1 MGVCP
6 SCSMSDP
13 VRPPV
18 ATSVALFAG
27 AVAGASVDTSLY
39 PIDTIKTRLQSKAG
53 FWKAGGFTGVYRG
66 LSSAIIGSAPGAALF
81 FGGYEG
87 AQKMLRNSGMGDTPL
102 MFAMASSMGE
112 VMACLVRVPTE
123 NVKQNMQMGNFS
135 KAGQPGALRATVSGL
150 IDQRGVA
157 GMWRG
162 YSTTV
167 MREIPFSFIQFPI
180 FEGLKQMRRKQK
192 GADVNGVE
200 GGLCGSFAGAIAA
213 AITTPLDVAK
223 TRIMLGESKSTSFV
237 ETLKDIHADKG
248 ASGLFAGVGPR
259 VFWIS
264 LGGFVFLGAYEQTRQ
279 ALS

>member
-87 AQKMLRNSGMGDTPL
+87 GQRALKRAGMGDTPL
-102 MFAMASSMGE
+102 MYAMASSVGE
-112 VMACLVRVPTE
+112 IMACVGRVPTE
-123 NVKQNMQMGNFS
+123 NVKQNMQMGKFA
-135 KAGQPGALRATVSGL
+135 KAGEAGALRNTVNGL
-150 IDQRGVA
+150 IEQRGLA

-180 FEGLKQMRRKQK
+180 FEGLKQLRRRQK
-192 GADVNGVE
+192 GSDVNGVE
-200 GGLCGSFAGAIAA
+200 GGLCGSVAGAIAA

-223 TRIMLGESKSTSFV
+223 TRITLGESQTTSFV
-237 ETLKDIHADKG
+237 TTLKDIHAANG
-248 ASGLFAGVGPR
+248 VSGLFLGVGPR

-264 LGGFVFLGAYEQTRQ
+264 LGGFVFLGAYEQSRQ